1 MDVEPASHQTIAFEE
16 LDEWCH
22 IAYYEMAQRIGG
34 QYDASRS
41 QVIVDGFMQPS
52 SADRFCLGHLTN
64 IQRTPDIDRVR
75 LRIGHGVK
83 FYQVHGNVFAE
94 CLSESPVYVQSP
106 IANRMKNWHP
116 ATVCKIPSRTLPR
129 SARSCATTDRFHSLG
144 DRFQIFDSQNFAEVL
159 ECAIQEGYAAVYN
172 LTKICTIRMSFV
184 KGWGVDYERSTVT
197 STPCWI
203 EIHLDGPLKWI
214 DRVISILPGP
224 IESTTSA
231 S

>member
-1 MDVEPASHQTIAFEE
+1 MEVDTASHQSIAFEE

-22 IAYYEMAQRIGG
+22 IAYYEMSQRIGG
-34 QYDASRS
+34 QYNASRS
-41 QVIVDGFMQPS
+41 QVIVDGFVNPS
-52 SADRFCLGHLTN
+52 SADRFCLGNLTN
-64 IQRTPDIDRVR
+64 IQRTPDIERVR
-75 LRIGHGVK
+75 LHIGHGVK
-83 FYQVHGNVFAE
+83 FYHIRGNVYAE
-94 CLSESPVYVQSP
+94 CLSDSPIYVQSP
-106 IANRMKNWHP
+106 IANRMKSWHP
-116 ATVCKIPSRTLPR
+116 ATVCKIPPRKFSSRSLAMKSLIR
-129 SARSCATTDRFHSLG
+129 SLG

-159 ECAIQEGYAAVYN
+159 ECAIQEGYAAVHN

-184 KGWGVDYERSTVT
+184 KGWGVDYERATVT